1 MKNKILFGI
10 SAILLALLIIQSVSA
25 IVSFYQETI
34 FLPDNPHI
42 TRTTNSVFWILGKYD
57 GVKDIITDD
66 SLLEVEIDYSMY
78 PKTWNEKNIN
88 YEIENCTL
96 TINYFENK
104 LNESYVFYNETISKT
119 DADLMGAKYF
129 VRVPQK
135 DGISVFMDCYFN
147 NTSSRILSTPTE
159 LDIKLPTYECKSCQY
174 YNWVVQQRSVEKAKV
189 VGNNAVTIWD
199 YIKELISLNFE
210 IILALFWLL
219 IIVIFLGAIG
229 LIFIGIYWGFLWL
242 RHLAKGI

>member
-1 MKNKILFGI
+1 MKNKISFGI
-10 SAILLALLIIQSVSA
+10 ATILLALLIIQSASA
-25 IVSFYQETI
+25 LVSFYQENI

-42 TRTTNSVFWILGKYD
+42 TRTANSVFWFYGSY
-57 GVKDIITDD
+57 GGSKDIIADD
-66 SLLEVEIDYSMY
+66 NLLEVEIDYSMY

-104 LNESYVFYNETISKT
+104 ANQSYVFYNRTIDKT
-119 DADLMGAKYF
+119 MSDIMNDKYF
-129 VRVPQK
+129 VRLNQK
-135 DGISVFMDCYFN
+135 DGISVFMDCYFV

-159 LDIKLPTYECKSCQY
+159 LDIKLPTYECKSCLY
-174 YNWVVQQRSVEKAKV
+174 YNWAVQQRSIEKARV

-199 YIKELISLNFE
+199 YIKEIITLNFE

-219 IIVIFLGAIG
+219 IMIIFLGAIG
-229 LIFIGIYWGFLWL
+229 LIFLGIYWAVLWL
-242 RHLAKGI
+242 RHLARSI